1 MISNFQWNRHFQ
13 KVSAN
18 KTFTHGQEQKKKKKK
33 KGSAK
38 KTFKKEKKK
47 KKKKKQ
53 AMSLLHYAYIQS
65 SVKSPLR
72 VSKFAIS
79 RIFPFP
85 FPLSTL
91 SCLADSSCMVEAV

>member
-18 KTFTHGQEQKKKKKK
+18 KTFTHGQEQ
-33 KGSAK
+33 
-38 KTFKKEKKK
+38 

>member
-13 KVSAN
+13 KGSTN
-18 KTFTHGQEQKKKKKK
+18 KNFKHGK
-33 KGSAK
+33 
-38 KTFKKEKKK
+38 KKK

-65 SVKSPLR
+65 SVKSPLH

>member
-18 KTFTHGQEQKKKKKK
+18 KTFTHGQEQ
-33 KGSAK
+33 
-38 KTFKKEKKK
+38 
-47 KKKKKQ
+47 KKKQ

>member
-18 KTFTHGQEQKKKKKK
+18 KTFTHGQEQ
-33 KGSAK
+33 
-38 KTFKKEKKK
+38 K

>member
-18 KTFTHGQEQKKKKKK
+18 KTFTHGQEQKKKK
-33 KGSAK
+33 
-38 KTFKKEKKK
+38 
-47 KKKKKQ
+47 Q

-65 SVKSPLR
+65 SVKSPLH